1 MLLIITTS
9 WNYVWKIICHFHN
22 LPLFFFNYHFIT
34 GNVHKWFFGL
44 FWPSFDDFYTITS
57 NFLDHWTMSVMV
69 KYRAALW
76 SFLKFTALV
85 FYHVWHSPYGPLH
98 TYLKIRRYWYLEY
111 YLISLAK
118 LLLYKGLNPLCDIEV
133 SVNNRKSRKLTR
145 HILIASVNMK
155 PQYYF
160 LF

>member
-1 MLLIITTS
+1 MIFWTFLTTLRFLHY
-9 WNYVWKIICHFHN
+9 NIQ
-22 LPLFFFNYHFIT
+22 
-34 GNVHKWFFGL
+34 FFGSL
-44 FWPSFDDFYTITS
+44 AYAESPQRT
-57 NFLDHWTMSVMV
+57 LWTMSVMV
-69 KYRAALW
+69 KYRVALW
-76 SFLKFTALV
+76 SFLQFTALV
-85 FYHVWHSPYGPLH
+85 FYHVWHSPYRPLH
-98 TYLKIRRYWYLEY
+98 TYFKIRRYWYLEY